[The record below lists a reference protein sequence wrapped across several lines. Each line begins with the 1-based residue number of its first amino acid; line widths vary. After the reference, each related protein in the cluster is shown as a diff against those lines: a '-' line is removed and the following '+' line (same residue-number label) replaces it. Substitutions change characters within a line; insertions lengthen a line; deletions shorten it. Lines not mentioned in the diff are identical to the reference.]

1 MINMPTCIEIAVF
14 EVAKSNLARV
24 LEVSETLF
32 SEINAEQKNILAHQI
47 LTEVDLSTEIAEG
60 EVEDILEE
68 SSAENT
74 PELTEVCWQ
83 LTWANTEA
91 VQASKSKWSTYPSS
105 AEIERLVGKKLYYGH
120 FVRVIAK

>member
-32 SEINAEQKNILAHQI
+32 SEINAEQQSIIAHEI
-47 LTEVDLSTEIAEG
+47 LTKVDLSTEKS
-60 EVEDILEE
+60 EDRAEE
-68 SSAENT
+68 SSVENT
-74 PELTEVCWQ
+74 PELAEVCWH
-83 LTWANTEA
+83 LTWANAEA

-105 AEIERLVGKKLYYGH
+105 GEIERLVGKKLYYSH
-120 FVRVIAK
+120 FVSVIAKQ